1 MPDRLRQ
8 LHPLNWLW
16 LALLV
21 LVLDLLTKAWA
32 ENSLVY
38 GHPVAIL
45 PFLNWTLAYNPGAA
59 FSFLADAGG
68 WQRWFFVGLGL
79 VVSAVL
85 VVWLSRLP
93 RGSLWLPIAITLLL
107 GGAIG
112 NLHDRLLQGYV
123 VDFIHVYWQDWHF
136 PAFNIA
142 DMGISAG
149 AVMLVI
155 DSLFLEAR
163 REGRS

>member
-149 AVMLVI
+149 AVMLII